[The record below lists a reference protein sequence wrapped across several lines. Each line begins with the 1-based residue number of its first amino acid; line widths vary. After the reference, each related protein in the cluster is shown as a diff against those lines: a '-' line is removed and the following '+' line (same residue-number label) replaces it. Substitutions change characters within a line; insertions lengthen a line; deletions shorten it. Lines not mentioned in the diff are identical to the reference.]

1 MPLTPALICGGPRP
15 HPEQQLIQGPIGGT
29 GSQSTCQSFGGR
41 RLYYRDGS
49 SGRGGNWVVVLP
61 KATTQVIG
69 PFHVISLANRCLD
82 AVRRRV
88 QSEQTGHRGR
98 RDDPL
103 YRARRVL
110 LFAEERLDEQAAE
123 RLWSLLELGDPGGEV
138 AIAYRSKSASAT
150 SIAAPTQT
158 RPARCSKSSRPTASN
173 APCRRRSKARVHDQ
187 ELVRQDRQLSP
198 GQVSNQIKRIK
209 RIGFG
214 FRNLEKYPIRA
225 PLYAGRRTG
234 VCWARSS
241 SVEPTLTGRPGLD
254 WIPSWTNE
262 TRDGF
267 WLSDLAHHGPS
278 VAHHERVCRQ
288 AAPVRSIKDPFASG
302 GGSFELRVYAGTDPN
317 SKRRRCVT
325 RTVRGDRADALRE
338 LRRQRRTPKSG
349 PAVGTRIPRSPAPS
363 SSVTS
368 NQGS

>member
-1 MPLTPALICGGPRP
+1 MKLPQSIVMPLTPALICGGPRP

-138 AIAYRSKSASAT
+138 AIAYRSKERVRDFYRSADADEARSMLEEL
-150 SIAAPTQT
+150 QT
-158 RPARCSKSSRPTASN
+158 YCLKRAMPPEVQGSRARSRTGSTRSSTFTWPGLQPDQTDQAHRLRVPQPREISHPRPALRRPTN
-173 APCRRRSKARVHDQ
+173 WRV
-187 ELVRQDRQLSP
+187 L
-198 GQVSNQIKRIK
+198 
-209 RIGFG
+209 
-214 FRNLEKYPIRA
+214 
-225 PLYAGRRTG
+225 
-234 VCWARSS
+234 
-241 SVEPTLTGRPGLD
+241 
-254 WIPSWTNE
+254 
-262 TRDGF
+262 
-267 WLSDLAHHGPS
+267 
-278 VAHHERVCRQ
+278 
-288 AAPVRSIKDPFASG
+288 
-302 GGSFELRVYAGTDPN
+302 GSFVFR
-317 SKRRRCVT
+317 
-325 RTVRGDRADALRE
+325 
-338 LRRQRRTPKSG
+338 
-349 PAVGTRIPRSPAPS
+349 
-363 SSVTS
+363 
-368 NQGS
+368 